1 MKATFAANCGVGWP
15 LDSSYEPQP
24 PPLPAKYPSHAPGKK
39 PAWECKRN
47 YNRTCPDGF
56 NFDGVMCHEVLP
68 LAASQCCSALQ
79 RAVGKVAQEE
89 EGEELDPLALEVMKT
104 RILRTSGRNNNR
116 DDAGLGAHNCSV
128 WDPMSWKGFMTG
140 FGKKGRG
147 KGKGK
152 QSHKDKEDKK
162 RSDDG
167 GPKEA
172 TTEDP
177 NVEDK
182 APQEKQ
188 KGGRGLG
195 KDQGGHGKGPGD
207 GKRAAGAGSNKIP
220 AAQASGQKG
229 KAGKDRGKGGKGK
242 DDRGKDSKGNGGK
255 GKDSKGKGK
264 GARDDK
270 SRPLGNVPL
279 NMGADI
285 PSGALTWNPDPSG
298 MLGRPARPN
307 DSGGSYI
314 VEEMQRSMA
323 QPMSQA
329 LPGMGAGYAHMPGFL
344 EGNNLNMQNMSLQN
358 LNGLQGL
365 SGLQQ
370 LQSMGMANHAFAA
383 YVQQNQGTPQGVNA
397 PSPAALG
404 MPNFAD
410 LPATLRNPAASQPC
424 RGPGSH
430 SF

>member
-1 MKATFAANCGVGWP
+1 
-15 LDSSYEPQP
+15 
-24 PPLPAKYPSHAPGKK
+24 
-39 PAWECKRN
+39 
-47 YNRTCPDGF
+47 
-56 NFDGVMCHEVLP
+56 
-68 LAASQCCSALQ
+68 
-79 RAVGKVAQEE
+79 
-89 EGEELDPLALEVMKT
+89 
-104 RILRTSGRNNNR
+104 
-116 DDAGLGAHNCSV
+116 
-128 WDPMSWKGFMTG
+128 MTG

-195 KDQGGHGKGPGD
+195 KDQGGHGKGPGMHLSSS
-207 GKRAAGAGSNKIP
+207 APGAGSNKIP

-270 SRPLGNVPL
+270 RCDLSMLSFASNCLLRSRPLGNVPL

-307 DSGGSYI
+307 DSGQTLSGSYI

-344 EGNNLNMQNMSLQN
+344 EAGRHDPLRPI
-358 LNGLQGL
+358 
-365 SGLQQ
+365 
-370 LQSMGMANHAFAA
+370 H
-383 YVQQNQGTPQGVNA
+383 
-397 PSPAALG
+397 PAIDE
-404 MPNFAD
+404 F
-410 LPATLRNPAASQPC
+410 
-424 RGPGSH
+424 
-430 SF
+430 